1 MDIGLN
7 RKRVIITD
15 NTVNINDVI
24 VKLIKEYK
32 VDNIILKDS
41 DIEEIIKDIYV
52 NGVKEALQEGKPM

>member
-52 NGVKEALQEGKPM
+52 NGVKEGVYECKPM